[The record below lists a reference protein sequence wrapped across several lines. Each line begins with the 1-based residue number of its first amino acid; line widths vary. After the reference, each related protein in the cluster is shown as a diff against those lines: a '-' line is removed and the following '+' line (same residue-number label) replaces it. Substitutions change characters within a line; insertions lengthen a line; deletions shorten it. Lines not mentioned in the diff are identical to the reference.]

1 MVTPSPDALRRV
13 APQRLEMLQARTARW
28 LPDLAVGLREVY
40 GADAAPALTQRLLD
54 LATSTYATRS
64 EELHRLDL
72 ARTLQPDWLQ
82 DPTMI
87 GYAAYTERFGG
98 DLRGLRERL
107 PHLESLGVRYL
118 HLMPLMATRAGD
130 SDGGYAVSDY
140 RTVRPDLGSMDDLE
154 ALATE
159 LRHRGVSLVIDLV
172 LNHVAREHEWAVRAR
187 AGEQRYR
194 DYFHVFPDRT
204 LPDRY
209 EETLLEVFPDFA
221 PGSFTWDDDLDGW
234 VWTTFNSFQWDLD
247 WSNPEVLLE
256 LAGVVLD
263 LANRGVEVVRLDAI
277 AFMWKRMGTLCQ
289 GEPEVHAITQVLRAV
304 ARIACPAL
312 AFKAEAI
319 VAPSQLLPYL
329 GQGAR
334 TGRVSDL
341 AYHNTLMVQVWS
353 MLASGDVRLAAHTL
367 GTLPPKPAS
376 ATWITYLRCHDDIGW
391 AIEDTLAHDV
401 GLSGP
406 AHRHFLADWY
416 TGDFPGSGA
425 EGLTFQENPETGD
438 RRTSGTAASLIGLSR
453 AEREGDDADGPSSV
467 TYALARLRLAN
478 ALVVGY
484 GGIPVIWSG
493 DEIATPN
500 DARWA
505 EEPGHAADNRWAGRP
520 RLDDERLALADDPG
534 SVPGRALADLRH
546 LLATRARL
554 PHLHGSVETV
564 VGPVDD
570 PGVLVLERHHP
581 LGLMVQV
588 ANVTDGW
595 RPWPGHRA
603 RAMGVAEARDE
614 LTGDPLP
621 WGGDDQVWLAPFAVL
636 WLLAP
641 QA

>member
-28 LPDLAVGLREVY
+28 LPDLAAGLSEVY

-367 GTLPPKPAS
+367 GTLPPKPSS

>member
-28 LPDLAVGLREVY
+28 LPDLAVGLSEVY

-140 RTVRPDLGSMDDLE
+140 GTVRPDLGSMDDLE

-367 GTLPPKPAS
+367 GTLPPKPSS

-467 TYALARLRLAN
+467 TSALARLRLAN